1 MHKIYYPQNCGA
13 KVLPHSAI
21 KYKSEKLH
29 AILNP
34 HCLFFFW
41 NIPFCYTPPKFY
53 GLKPRPLQN
62 LVVFFTGK
70 DPLLNFR
77 SIQREKASKQHISFK
92 GIFLTGGREGVT
104 IRIAYM
110 SQNIKV
116 SKINN
121 PPNGLVKGGN
131 FTRFSFVISNRGVL
145 RKYFFRKKPLG
156 ILVFVLYSWKFQAR
170 QSFIYLWELH
180 KTVL

>member
-1 MHKIYYPQNCGA
+1 MPSSTPIVC
-13 KVLPHSAI
+13 
-21 KYKSEKLH
+21 
-29 AILNP
+29 
-34 HCLFFFW
+34 FFFW

-62 LVVFFTGK
+62 LLVFFTGK

-92 GIFLTGGREGVT
+92 GTFLTGGREGVT

-110 SQNIKV
+110 PQNIKV

-145 RKYFFRKKPLG
+145 RKYFFRKKP
-156 ILVFVLYSWKFQAR
+156 
-170 QSFIYLWELH
+170 WEF
-180 KTVL
+180 